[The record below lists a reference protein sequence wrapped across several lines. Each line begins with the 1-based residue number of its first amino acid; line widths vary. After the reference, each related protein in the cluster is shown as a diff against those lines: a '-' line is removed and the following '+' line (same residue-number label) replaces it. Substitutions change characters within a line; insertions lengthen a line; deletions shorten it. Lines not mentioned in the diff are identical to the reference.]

1 MIEKAKNKIRRYPIS
16 GARCL
21 SNFVWTF
28 IIFSGSMGFLF
39 IGFCS
44 YLNYIN
50 EKELGPWTV
59 AENIQFFP
67 QGLVMIF
74 YGLLGFFLS
83 LYLSL
88 TLFWSL
94 GSGFNEFNKRDGY
107 VRIFRWGFPGE
118 ERRVNFYYS
127 WDDIIGIRVQFQQAS
142 AFGNQSRIFLQVK
155 GQKEIPLTN
164 IGEPLTFEQIEKQAS
179 KLAKFLQ
186 VSLSINKNQL

>member
-1 MIEKAKNKIRRYPIS
+1 MFRKHKLFPLSYLLMIEKNKIRRYPIS
-16 GARCL
+16 GARSL
-21 SNFVWTF
+21 GNFFWTI
-28 IIFSGSMGFLF
+28 IIFSGSIGFLF

-50 EKELGPWTV
+50 NKGVLPI

-83 LYLSL
+83 FYLSL

-94 GSGFNEFNKRDGY
+94 GSGFNEFNKCEGY

-118 ERRVNFYYS
+118 DRRVNFYYS
-127 WDDIIGIRVQFQQAS
+127 WDDILGIRVQFQQAN

-164 IGEPLTFEQIEKQAS
+164 IGEP
-179 KLAKFLQ
+179 
-186 VSLSINKNQL
+186 